1 MTTST
6 ASIRATGAGSSP
18 PVAEA
23 GGPGNDVLRRAL
35 EANLQYYAALGRL
48 TVDYLEALGSIA
60 RQVEVPVK
68 LGDRTVTLRQA
79 PPAPEVPAPTPPPPA
94 VMVLEAEGGGTAIG
108 VFLVENLLAE
118 KVSAPVS
125 ASAFEAPDGREVALP
140 LAFDPEIV
148 MLEPGEQILVRVTAQ
163 VGDDLEQEVSYR
175 AELAVPGVIGTKVP
189 IVARRRAS

>member
-1 MTTST
+1 M
-6 ASIRATGAGSSP
+6 
-18 PVAEA
+18 AEA
-23 GGPGNDVLRRAL
+23 GSGNDVLRRAL

-60 RQVEVPVK
+60 RQVEVPAN
-68 LGDRTVTLRQA
+68 LGNRTITFRQSA
-79 PPAPEVPAPTPPPPA
+79 PAPAAPAPAPPPPA
-94 VMVLEAEGGGTAIG
+94 VMVLEAEGGGAAIG

-125 ASAFEAPDGREVALP
+125 ASAFSAPDGREVALP
-140 LAFDPEIV
+140 LAFDPEV
-148 MLEPGEQILVRVTAQ
+148 VVLEPGEQILVRVIAQ
-163 VGDDLEQEVSYR
+163 VGEDLEPDVSYR